1 MVKRLWA
8 IRTVLVGLLGGYG
21 LGLTLCWFLYL
32 RPEYSLYFALCG
44 GVGGFVS
51 CNHGNKNAQ
60 YAIALGLALCVGV
73 LGAVLSHWSAVV
85 VAGLTVYVLAFGGGT
100 LGGYGFYAPMGIWS
114 VLALLAAVLTAE
126 GFSSLW
132 KYAAL
137 AAMALALGLTLDGF
151 RANSLRK
158 AMMQSKNDSAIRNP
172 SGILENSFWM
182 YLGFVGLGLAAAVVI
197 MVMGFGLWQIVKRG
211 WGYVRYYLF
220 QDGAGIFGW
229 FGSMVIRF
237 VKWFQSLFHGKE
249 DHPNIE
255 MEETLRDDGWQ
266 NLVYTAS
273 AVATVI
279 LVAAFDLTAAALV
292 TGLVV
297 GIIRRAKPKPR
308 LIEGEDYTDEIEELE
323 RPRKH
328 RRFQRKSGQSFLDF
342 DDDRLKIRFAFQQ
355 LLRRRKEKDNLAHT
369 KTPNELRREEMA
381 EEERLIAAY
390 NCVRYGDGNVTNEDI
405 LAAKRYL
412 DHWKHQR
419 DRKEKKP

>member
-8 IRTVLVGLLGGYG
+8 IRTVLVGLLGGFG
-21 LGLTLCWFLYL
+21 LGLILCWFLYL
-32 RPEYSLYFALCG
+32 RPVYSLYFALCG
-44 GVGGFVS
+44 GIGGIASIF
-51 CNHGNKNAQ
+51 HGNRNAQ

-100 LGGYGFYAPMGIWS
+100 MGGYGFYAPMGIWS
-114 VLALLAAVLTAE
+114 ILALLGAVLTSG
-126 GFSSLW
+126 GFPQLW
-132 KYAAL
+132 KYGAL
-137 AAMALALGLTLDGF
+137 GAMALALGLTLDGF

-158 AMMQSKNDSAIRNP
+158 AMMQRKNDSAIRNP

-182 YLGFVGLGLAAAVVI
+182 YLGFVGLGLVAAAVI

-211 WGYVRYYLF
+211 WGYVRFYLL

-237 VKWFQSLFHGKE
+237 VRWFQSLFHGKE
-249 DHPNIE
+249 DHPDIE

-266 NLVYTAS
+266 NLVYGAS

-279 LVAAFDLTAAALV
+279 LVVVSALAAAGMV
-292 TGLVV
+292 TGLVM
-297 GIIRRAKPKPR
+297 GIVRRAKSKPR
-308 LIEGEDYTDEIEELE
+308 LIEGEDYVDEIEALE

-328 RRFQRKSGQSFLDF
+328 RRFHRQSGQSFSGF
-342 DDDRLKIRFAFQQ
+342 ADDRLKIRFAFQQ

-369 KTPNELRREEMA
+369 KTPNELRQE
-381 EEERLIAAY
+381 
-390 NCVRYGDGNVTNEDI
+390 
-405 LAAKRYL
+405 
-412 DHWKHQR
+412 
-419 DRKEKKP
+419 

>member
-114 VLALLAAVLTAE
+114 VLALLGAVLSSG
-126 GFSSLW
+126 GFPALW
-132 KYAAL
+132 KYGAMG
-137 AAMALALGLTLDGF
+137 AMALALGLTLDGF

-158 AMMQSKNDSAIRNP
+158 AMMQSKNDNAIRNP

-182 YLGFVGLGLAAAVVI
+182 YLGFVGLGLIAAAVI
-197 MVMGFGLWQIVKRG
+197 MVMGFGLWQLVKYV
-211 WGYVRYYLF
+211 WGYLRYYLF

-237 VKWFQSLFHGKE
+237 MKWFQSLFHGTE
-249 DHPNIE
+249 DHPDME

-266 NLVYTAS
+266 NLVYGAS

-279 LVAAFDLTAAALV
+279 LVAVFALAAAGMV

-297 GIIRRAKPKPR
+297 GIVRRAKPKPR
-308 LIEGEDYTDEIEELE
+308 FIEREDYTDEIEELE

-328 RRFQRKSGQSFLDF
+328 RRFHRTRGQRFKDF
-342 DDDRLKIRFAFQQ
+342 SDDRLKIRFAFQQ

-369 KTPNELRREEMA
+369 KTPNELRQEEL
-381 EEERLIAAY
+381 EEEDRLIAAY
-390 NCVRYGDGNVTNEDI
+390 NRVRYGDGNVTKEDI

-412 DHWKHQR
+412 EHLKHQHG
-419 DRKEKKP
+419 RKEKKP

>member
-1 MVKRLWA
+1 MVKGLWA
-8 IRTVLVGLLGGYG
+8 IRTVLVGLLGGLG
-21 LGLTLCWFLYL
+21 LGLILCWFLYL

-44 GVGGFVS
+44 GIGGLVS
-51 CNHGNKNAQ
+51 CYQGNRNVQ

-73 LGAVLSHWSAVV
+73 FGTVHSRWSAVV
-85 VAGLTVYVLAFGGGT
+85 VSGLTVYVLAFGGGT

-114 VLALLAAVLTAE
+114 ILALLGAVLSSG
-126 GFSSLW
+126 GFPVQW
-132 KYAAL
+132 KYGAL
-137 AAMALALGLTLDGF
+137 GAMALTLGLTLDGF

-158 AMMQSKNDSAIRNP
+158 AMMQSRNDNAIRNP

-182 YLGFVGLGLAAAVVI
+182 YLEFVGLGLAAAVVI

-211 WGYVRYYLF
+211 WGYVQYYLF

-249 DHPNIE
+249 DHPDIE
-255 MEETLRDDGWQ
+255 MEEPLRDDGWQ
-266 NLVYTAS
+266 NLVYGAS
-273 AVATVI
+273 AIATVI
-279 LVAAFDLTAAALV
+279 LVAVFALAAAGMV

-297 GIIRRAKPKPR
+297 GIVRRARPKPQR
-308 LIEGEDYTDEIEELE
+308 IEGEDYIDEIEALE

-328 RRFQRKSGQSFLDF
+328 WRFHRQSGQSFSDF
-342 DDDRLKIRFAFQQ
+342 ADDRLKIRFAFQQ

-369 KTPNELRREEMA
+369 KTPNELRQEEL
-381 EEERLIAAY
+381 EEEDRLIATY
-390 NCVRYGDGNVTNEDI
+390 NRVRYGDGNVTKEDI

-412 DHWKHQR
+412 ELLKHQR
-419 DRKEKKP
+419 DRKEKKL